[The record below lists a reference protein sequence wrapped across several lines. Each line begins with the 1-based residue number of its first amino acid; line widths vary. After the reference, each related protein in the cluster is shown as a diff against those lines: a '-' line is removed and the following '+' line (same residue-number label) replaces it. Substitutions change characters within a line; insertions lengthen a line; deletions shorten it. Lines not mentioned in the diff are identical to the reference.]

1 MAKKIIPVEK
11 GCSLD
16 TENNRLLMTR
26 EWLMPLV
33 IDALKA
39 KGHQA
44 TESNINEMFDM
55 LRNKQLIKN
64 VSKQLEE
71 A

>member
-1 MAKKIIPVEK
+1 MTKKIIPVEK

-26 EWLMPLV
+26 EYLMPLV
-33 IDALKA
+33 IDALEE
-39 KGHQA
+39 KGHPA

-55 LRNKQLIKN
+55 LRKKYLVKN

>member
-1 MAKKIIPVEK
+1 MTKKIIPVEK

-16 TENNRLLMTR
+16 TENNQLLMTK
-26 EWLMPLV
+26 EYLMPLV
-33 IDALKA
+33 IDALEA

-55 LRNKQLIKN
+55 LRNKQL
-64 VSKQLEE
+64 EE

>member
-1 MAKKIIPVEK
+1 MAKK
-11 GCSLD
+11 
-16 TENNRLLMTR
+16 
-26 EWLMPLV
+26 
-33 IDALKA
+33 
-39 KGHQA
+39 
-44 TESNINEMFDM
+44 ESNINEMFDM